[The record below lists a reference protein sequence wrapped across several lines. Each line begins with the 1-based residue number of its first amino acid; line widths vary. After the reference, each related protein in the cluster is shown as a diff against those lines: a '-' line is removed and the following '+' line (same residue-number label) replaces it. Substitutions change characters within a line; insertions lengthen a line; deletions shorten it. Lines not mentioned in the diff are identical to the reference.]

1 MRIGSGRLG
10 RLVLLEM
17 EYQIDTSD
25 GCSLSYW
32 LRRAPNQPASVILL
46 IHGAASNH
54 TRWSEFVDE
63 TRLNATWD
71 LLRPDM
77 RGNGE
82 SAYRGRLNLELWS
95 RDLRE
100 ILDAEGYPRALLV
113 GHSLG
118 AQIAIQVA
126 HDFPDRVQGLSLID
140 PVARSALIGRKR
152 WLARTRPLFLVGIWV
167 ARALNTLGIRRRQ
180 IPDRDLR
187 ILDQETRAALSEGQ
201 SAEEIAKRYSAL
213 GPILRYQ
220 PTANYLQQ
228 LVATTADFP
237 DLTQIT
243 VPVQVL
249 LSKGITFADPQVNR
263 QELGRFTDVQFTS
276 IDANHWP
283 LTECPDEVRRA
294 IEDWVADQFSQST
307 PPAAGPTAPKP
318 LSH

>member
-1 MRIGSGRLG
+1 M
-10 RLVLLEM
+10 
-17 EYQIDTSD
+17 
-25 GCSLSYW
+25 
-32 LRRAPNQPASVILL
+32 
-46 IHGAASNH
+46 
-54 TRWSEFVDE
+54 
-63 TRLNATWD
+63 
-71 LLRPDM
+71 
-77 RGNGE
+77 
-82 SAYRGRLNLELWS
+82 
-95 RDLRE
+95 
-100 ILDAEGYPRALLV
+100 
-113 GHSLG
+113 
-118 AQIAIQVA
+118 
-126 HDFPDRVQGLSLID
+126 QGLSLID

-294 IEDWVADQFSQST
+294 IEDWVDDQFSQVHASRR
-307 PPAAGPTAPKP
+307 GPYRPKAPKP
-318 LSH
+318 LSP